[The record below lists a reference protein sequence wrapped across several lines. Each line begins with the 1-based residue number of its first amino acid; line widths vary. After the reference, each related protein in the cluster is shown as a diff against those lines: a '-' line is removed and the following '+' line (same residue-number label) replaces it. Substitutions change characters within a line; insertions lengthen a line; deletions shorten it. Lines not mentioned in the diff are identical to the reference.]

1 VKCRASAWLFPVV
14 ALAMHV
20 GACSASSSSSAGAG
34 DAGADAAAGVDVT
47 GVHYE
52 PHGAGDD
59 LLPLAGGP
67 SDDALRALL
76 LQGASTTTG
85 ASVPVFDA
93 PTSGATLA
101 GSTPPTFT
109 WHGPSAMLR
118 PLRPKEPRRP
128 RAPSL
133 LDAFLGEGVA
143 HAHLPP
149 YNGMAYYL
157 ELRTP
162 KLGAVYRMFT
172 AFTRATPDA
181 ASWQKLAAS
190 GETARAVVRLG
201 RFTDSR
207 LDPDGSPF
215 ESAPISFTVQ
225 P

>member
-1 VKCRASAWLFPVV
+1 MTFRASAWLFPFAAFAVHG
-14 ALAMHV
+14 A
-20 GACSASSSSSAGAG
+20 ACSASSSSSSAG
-34 DAGADAAAGVDVT
+34 DAGAADATAGVDVT

-76 LQGASTTTG
+76 LQTSSTKAG
-85 ASVPVFDA
+85 ASVPAFDA
-93 PTSGATLA
+93 PTAGATLGGA
-101 GSTPPTFT
+101 TPTTIT
-109 WHGPSAMLR
+109 WHGPSASLPQR
-118 PLRPKEPRRP
+118 PQPRSP

-133 LDAFLGEGVA
+133 FDALSGERVA
-143 HAHLPP
+143 YAHLPP

-162 KLGAVYRMFT
+162 KLGAVYRIFT

-181 ASWQKLAAS
+181 ASWQKLATS
-190 GETARAVVRLG
+190 GETVQAIVRLG

-215 ESAPISFTVQ
+215 ESAPVTFTVH